1 MLQRVQTIYLFI
13 ASIVTIGLGYMSY
26 ELANSVYY
34 FGLFGLGIVLI
45 VNIFLFKNR
54 KLQIM
59 INRLVCIGLIAL
71 LGLSFYESGILSGEK
86 QFSEKDIKLALPVI
100 SIVFLLIANKYIK
113 RDEALV
119 KSVDRIR

>member
-1 MLQRVQTIYLFI
+1 
-13 ASIVTIGLGYMSY
+13 MSY
-26 ELANSVYY
+26 ELGNPIYY
-34 FGLFGLGIVLI
+34 FGLFGLGIILI
-45 VNIFLFKNR
+45 ANIFLFKNR

-59 INRLVCIGLIAL
+59 LNRLVCIGLIAL
-71 LGLSFYESGILSGEK
+71 LGLSFYESEILSGEK